1 MCFGCES
8 AHSKASK
15 RYTSLDTSGE
25 YAASSTTSDLSEEM
39 NNDIGGISSAAIIMN
54 DDGVDIIKRNQI
66 PKPDLFAN
74 RVQPPPNIEVIDE
87 SLIIAD
93 FVYGGSSGSI
103 ATTPSTNSPSIDPAE
118 KSG

>member
-25 YAASSTTSDLSEEM
+25 YAASSTTSDMSEEM
-39 NNDIGGISSAAIIMN
+39 NCGISTSSTATIINN
-54 DDGVDIIKRNQI
+54 DGDVIKRNQI

-74 RVQPPPNIEVIDE
+74 RVQPPPDIEVIDE

-93 FVYGGSSGSI
+93 FVYGGSNGSL
-103 ATTPSTNSPSIDPAE
+103 ATPASSDSPTGKPGEESQA
-118 KSG
+118 K